1 MTTNPIL
8 LELGIAQPDLAEPP
22 VPDAVL
28 DALGHLW
35 LEAQGDAH
43 DHLDTIIDYL
53 DTPADDAA
61 RARAKNA
68 AHRLAG
74 TLGTFGFP
82 TGSDIA
88 RHMERALRATP
99 AEPTVETLQAQC
111 RQLRAVISA

>member
-1 MTTNPIL
+1 MTMNPIL
-8 LELGIAQPDLAEPP
+8 VELGITQPDLAEPP
-22 VPDAVL
+22 VPAAVL

-35 LEAQGDAH
+35 LDARA
-43 DHLDTIIDYL
+43 DALNHLDTIIDYL
-53 DTPADDAA
+53 DAPADDAG
-61 RARAKNA
+61 RARAGDA

-88 RHMERALRATP
+88 RHMELALRTAP